1 LVITE
6 DEVRTGLAAIDEA
19 LDLADRHTTG
29 S

>member
-6 DEVRTGLAAIDEA
+6 DEVRTGLAVIDQA
-19 LDLADRHTTG
+19 LELADRHSTE